1 MGYRSEVKSCIY
13 DAPEVMDKF
22 MADNAELY
30 TKLTEDF
37 GSQMRTLKMG
47 DRRKIIYL
55 DCEYS
60 KWYDE
65 FGDVQRWH
73 EFLRIAVEADLNTE
87 FVRVGEDS
95 EGDIESDYTGD
106 DCMNY
111 LEPMT
116 KIDVG
121 FGYDGSLQEV

>member
-13 DAPEVMDKF
+13 GEPSEMDKF
-22 MADNAELY
+22 MADNADA
-30 TKLTEDF
+30 LTQIKEDF
-37 GSQMRTLKMG
+37 GSQLRTLKMG
-47 DRRKIIYL
+47 DRRKFIYI

-65 FGDVQRWH
+65 FSDVQRWH
-73 EFLRIAVEADLNTE
+73 AFLELAKEAELSTE

-95 EGDIESDYTGD
+95 EGDIETDYYGE